1 MEVEI
6 PAETLEAGMRFFA
19 RLIVVGYLLLPSSTA
34 WAQSQPRIV
43 PPQEVML
50 TTKDGVTLAATYYRS
65 SMGREAVPIVMLHDH
80 KEQRT
85 IFNALASA
93 LQAPSDE
100 RVQSHAVLTVD
111 LRGHGGSTLAVD
123 ANGETVEIDAAKLL
137 AADFEDMVTFDMEA
151 VRKFLVDRNDAQE
164 LNLNKLVLVG
174 AGMGA
179 NVAIIWSAVDWDAP
193 PLPQR
198 KQGQDVKAL
207 VLSSPNWRQ
216 KGLPLVNAMKHPA
229 VREAL
234 SVMLVYGSQDSKAKD
249 SAETIYKNFMK
260 FHPEPPIDRVRELK
274 DLFDYPLPTTLQGSK
289 LLVDPQFNMLPN
301 LDNFLKFRV
310 VDQPF
315 PWVQRRLP

>member
-1 MEVEI
+1 MS
-6 PAETLEAGMRFFA
+6 FFA
-19 RLIVVGYLLLPSSTA
+19 RFIVLGCLLLPAVDS
-34 WAQSQPRIV
+34 WAQSQPRV
-43 PPQEVML
+43 APPQEVLL
-50 TTKDGVTLAATYYRS
+50 TTKDDVTLAATYYKS
-65 SMGREAVPIVMLHDH
+65 SKGREAVPIVMLHDH

-111 LRGHGGSTLAVD
+111 LRGHGGSTLAID

-137 AADFEDMVTFDMEA
+137 ADDFADMVTFDMEA

-179 NVAIIWSAVDWDAP
+179 NVAMIWSGVDWDAP

-216 KGLPLVNAMKHPA
+216 KGLPLVNALKNPA
-229 VREAL
+229 VREDL

-249 SAETIYKNFMK
+249 SAETVYKNFKK

-301 LDNFLKFRV
+301 LDNFLKFRL

-315 PWVQRRLP
+315 PFVQRRLP

>member
-1 MEVEI
+1 MS
-6 PAETLEAGMRFFA
+6 FFA
-19 RLIVVGYLLLPSSTA
+19 RLIVLGCLLLPTSGA
-34 WAQSQPRIV
+34 WAQSRARV
-43 PPQEVML
+43 APPEDVLL
-50 TTKDGVTLAATYYRS
+50 TTKDGVTLAATYYKS
-65 SMGREAVPIVMLHDH
+65 SKGRDAVPIVMLHDH

-123 ANGETVEIDAAKLL
+123 GNGEAVEIDAAKLR
-137 AADFEDMVTFDMEA
+137 AVDFEDMVTYDMEA
-151 VRKFLVDRNDAQE
+151 VRRFFVDRNDAQE

-179 NVAIIWSAVDWDAP
+179 NVAMIWAGVDWDAP

-216 KGLPLVNAMKHPA
+216 KGLPLVNAVKHPA

-234 SVMLVYGSQDSKAKD
+234 SVMLVYGSQDSKAKE
-249 SAETIYKNFMK
+249 SAETIYKNFLK

-310 VDQPF
+310 VDQQF